1 MPRAGAEVE
10 GVFLIVE
17 IDINAGMRLEGIAD
31 AFDVLAVDAFFMRP
45 ERDDGDEF
53 A

>member
-1 MPRAGAEVE
+1 MPQPGAEVE
-10 GVFLIVE
+10 GMFLIIE
-17 IDINAGMRLEGIAD
+17 IDIDAGMRLEGVTD
-31 AFDVLAVDAFFMRP
+31 AFGVLAVDVFFMRP